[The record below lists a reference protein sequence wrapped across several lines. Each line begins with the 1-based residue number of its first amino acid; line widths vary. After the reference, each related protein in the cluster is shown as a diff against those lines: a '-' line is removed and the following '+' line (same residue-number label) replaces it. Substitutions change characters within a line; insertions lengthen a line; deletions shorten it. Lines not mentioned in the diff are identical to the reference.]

1 MDTINAAIQELT
13 STVAREE
20 WRTVTVAV
28 APSTVQ
34 VKVPPFWTRILKVLG
49 KIIPEYGRI

>member
-13 STVAREE
+13 ETVPREQ
-20 WRTVTVAV
+20 WRTAAVAV

-34 VKVPPFWTRILKVLG
+34 VATNQGDI
-49 KIIPEYGRI
+49 E